1 MAMITIVD
9 KIDNKVL
16 SKGFKY
22 FKIKNKIL

>member
-9 KIDNKVL
+9 KIVNKIS

-22 FKIKNKIL
+22 LKINIKDN

>member
-22 FKIKNKIL
+22 FKINIKNN